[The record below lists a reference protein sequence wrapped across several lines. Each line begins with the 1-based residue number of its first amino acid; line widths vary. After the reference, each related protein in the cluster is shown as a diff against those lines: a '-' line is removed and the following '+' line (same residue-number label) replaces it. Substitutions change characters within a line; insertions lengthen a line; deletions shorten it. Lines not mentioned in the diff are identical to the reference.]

1 MLDGRKSG
9 DGQGQR
15 QAAPGLT
22 LVDAKS
28 GRGVAVAGLAL
39 GYVALEAALILF
51 FWIVVGS
58 VAGARRQVIR
68 LS

>member
-1 MLDGRKSG
+1 
-9 DGQGQR
+9 
-15 QAAPGLT
+15 
-22 LVDAKS
+22 
-28 GRGVAVAGLAL
+28 VAVAGLAV
-39 GYVALEAALILF
+39 GYVALVAALILF